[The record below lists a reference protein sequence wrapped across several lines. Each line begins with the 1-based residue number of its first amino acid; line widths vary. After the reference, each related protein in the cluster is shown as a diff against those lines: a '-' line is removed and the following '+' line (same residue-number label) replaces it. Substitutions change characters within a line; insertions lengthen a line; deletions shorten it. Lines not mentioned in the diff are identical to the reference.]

1 MEIYK
6 SVMLAD
12 FYTKIRIQN
21 LMATFLTSDGM
32 EEDYEG
38 RGRGVHISRPVI
50 KVPEML

>member
-21 LMATFLTSDGM
+21 LMATFLSSYGR
-32 EEDYEG
+32 EKGCEG
-38 RGRGVHISRPVI
+38 RGGGTY
-50 KVPEML
+50 K